1 MPMMMPMLTPMMLSC
16 SLLDLRNLF
25 HLTLLSSPPPSSS
38 LLNTNHNHVHLSL
51 YKVSVQINWINYL
64 QFRFGWSAAKS
75 GSTLMLVGFAVAV
88 LPQLFK

>member
-1 MPMMMPMLTPMMLSC
+1 MITY
-16 SLLDLRNLF
+16 
-25 HLTLLSSPPPSSS
+25 
-38 LLNTNHNHVHLSL
+38 NHIHDHLSL
-51 YKVSVQINWINYL
+51 RKVSVQINWINYL